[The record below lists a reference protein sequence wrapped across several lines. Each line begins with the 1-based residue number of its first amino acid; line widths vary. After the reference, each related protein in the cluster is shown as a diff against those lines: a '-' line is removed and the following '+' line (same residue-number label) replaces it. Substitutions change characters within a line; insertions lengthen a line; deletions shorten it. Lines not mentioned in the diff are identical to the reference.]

1 MRRTLQPTAA
11 ALPPVPPPRI
21 VAVTPTGDNAM
32 VTARDIGGMM
42 AMMPAFATDAAGS
55 LTATDT
61 VSVERLG
68 AGLDRM
74 VRDGADVIATT
85 GSFGECHTLL
95 PDEFATLA
103 RECADVVA
111 RRAPLFVGVT
121 SANARETV
129 AKMRVV
135 ADTAADGVLLGVPY
149 YFPSTV
155 ENAVRF
161 FREIAELFPKL
172 AILIYHNPALHHVTL
187 PVESFEALVKIP
199 QIVGMKDSH
208 RDTTA
213 FLRLQ
218 EVVRGKIGV
227 MVNAIQYVPYAQM
240 GASGFWSIDAWMGPW
255 PFFAL
260 RDAVKRGDLKAA
272 QTIILE
278 LAGPTRAMNLSWRET
293 AAKLAIA
300 MAGYVEPGPLRPPFL
315 DIPAEVIEAQKKKVE
330 RWQRLCAKY
339 SPAYASAPK
348 RAAAG

>member
-1 MRRTLQPTAA
+1 MISAS
-11 ALPPVPPPRI
+11 
-21 VAVTPTGDNAM
+21 
-32 VTARDIGGMM
+32 DIGGMM
-42 AMMPAFATDAAGS
+42 AMMPAFATDAAAD
-55 LTATDT
+55 LAATDT
-61 VSVERLG
+61 VSVERLR

-95 PDEFATLA
+95 PDEFETLA
-103 RECADVVA
+103 REAAEVVC
-111 RRAPLFVGVT
+111 RRVPLFIGVT

-129 AKMRVV
+129 AKMHVV

-161 FREIAELFPKL
+161 FRDIAELFPKL
-172 AILIYHNPALHHVTL
+172 AILVYHNPALHHVTL
-187 PVESFEALVKIP
+187 PVEAFETLVKIP

-208 RDTTA
+208 RDTTT

-218 EVVRGKIGV
+218 EVIRGKISV
-227 MVNAIQYVPYAQM
+227 LCNALQYVPYAQL
-240 GASGFWSIDAWMGPW
+240 GAAGFWSIDAWMGPW

-260 RDAVKRGDLKAA
+260 RDAVARGDLPAAKAI
-272 QTIILE
+272 TLD
-278 LAGPTRAMNLSWRET
+278 LAPPVTRKPDLSWRET

-315 DIPAEVIEAQKKKVE
+315 DIPAEVIEAQKKRVE
-330 RWQRLCAKY
+330 KWQRLCAKY
-339 SPAYASAPK
+339 APAYEASPK
-348 RAAAG
+348 RAASA